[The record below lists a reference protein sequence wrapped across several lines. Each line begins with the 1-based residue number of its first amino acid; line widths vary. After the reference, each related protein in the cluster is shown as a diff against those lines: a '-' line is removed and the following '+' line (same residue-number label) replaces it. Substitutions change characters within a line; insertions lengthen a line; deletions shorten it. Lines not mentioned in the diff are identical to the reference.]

1 MRILI
6 SMRDFRIPPN
16 NFLFDCLERSWYS
29 FLGNHHLIPHA
40 NTRTVDETIDFDCLV
55 LSGGSDSVA
64 RNVTENL
71 LFVHAIKRKKPIL
84 GICHGAFVVNELSG
98 GVNSSSTCYDYIPAH
113 DNTEHEVMMDG
124 KKVLVNSYHGQTIT
138 QLGPQMVPL
147 AIHEQDETIEAFK
160 HQALPIYGIVW
171 HPERMDVP
179 VLPEEVAILLK

>member
-1 MRILI
+1 
-6 SMRDFRIPPN
+6 MRDFRIPPN

-55 LSGGSDSVA
+55 LTGGTDSAA

-71 LFVHAIKRKKPIL
+71 LFLHAIKRKKPIL

-138 QLGPQMVPL
+138 QLGQQMVPL
-147 AIHEQDETIEAFK
+147 AIHEPDETIEAFK

>member
-1 MRILI
+1 
-6 SMRDFRIPPN
+6 MRDFRIPPN

-55 LSGGSDSVA
+55 LSGGTDSAA

-124 KKVLVNSYHGQTIT
+124 KKVLVNSYHGQTII
-138 QLGPQMVPL
+138 QLGPQMIPL
-147 AIHEQDETIEAFK
+147 AMHEPDQTIEAFK

>member
-1 MRILI
+1 
-6 SMRDFRIPPN
+6 MRDFRIPPN

>member
-98 GVNSSSTCYDYIPAH
+98 GKNQIDWNNVPTHENS
-113 DNTEHEVMMDG
+113 EHEVTMDG

-138 QLGPQMVPL
+138 QLGPQMIPL
-147 AIHEQDETIEAFK
+147 AIHEPDQTIEAFK

-171 HPERMDVP
+171 HPERMEVP
-179 VLPEEVAILLK
+179 VIPEEVAILLK

>member
-98 GVNSSSTCYDYIPAH
+98 GKNQIDWNIVPTHENS
-113 DNTEHEVMMDG
+113 EHEVTMDG

-147 AIHEQDETIEAFK
+147 AMHEPDQTIEAFK

-171 HPERMDVP
+171 HPERMEVP
-179 VLPEEVAILLK
+179 VIPEEVAILLK

>member
-40 NTRTVDETIDFDCLV
+40 NTGVVDETIDFDCLV

-64 RNVTENL
+64 RNITENK
-71 LFVHAIKRKKPIL
+71 LFLHAIKHKKPIL

-98 GVNSSSTCYDYIPAH
+98 GANQVDQSIIADH
-113 DNTEHEVMMDG
+113 DNTSHEVTMENR
-124 KKVLVNSYHGQTIT
+124 KVMVNSYHGQTII
-138 QLGPQMVPL
+138 QLGKGMIPL
-147 AIHEQDETIEAFK
+147 AIHEPDQTIEAFR
-160 HQALPIYGIVW
+160 HEHLPVYGIVW
-171 HPERMDVP
+171 HPERMEMP
-179 VLPEEVAILLK
+179 VLPEAVATLLK

>member
-1 MRILI
+1 
-6 SMRDFRIPPN
+6 MRDFRIPPN

-98 GVNSSSTCYDYIPAH
+98 GKNQID
-113 DNTEHEVMMDG
+113 
-124 KKVLVNSYHGQTIT
+124 
-138 QLGPQMVPL
+138 
-147 AIHEQDETIEAFK
+147 
-160 HQALPIYGIVW
+160 
-171 HPERMDVP
+171 
-179 VLPEEVAILLK
+179 

>member
-1 MRILI
+1 
-6 SMRDFRIPPN
+6 MRDFRIPPN

-55 LSGGSDSVA
+55 LSGGTDSAA